1 MHYEMDMSEADLQ
14 YQKMLLSSISIKGNR
29 HGDLSKIIHKA
40 RQAHQEQNPLWCS
53 HKTEAGNTVTS
64 LSQKLQSLFRS

>member
-40 RQAHQEQNPLWCS
+40 RQAHQEQNPL
-53 HKTEAGNTVTS
+53 
-64 LSQKLQSLFRS
+64 